1 MSPRAAAAA
10 KVNIVPPKEADPYE
24 WHDNAMKG
32 VFGPK
37 YETEPQTGW
46 YRNRVLI
53 SERGETPKRYE
64 FHSVAF
70 WKDTKTGE
78 QRCHI
83 NGKAVSEAQML
94 RAWLYCSKYP
104 ISEDVYHA
112 FLESGKWPEHNEAI
126 AEQERRS
133 NEAPDDDSL
142 EGVRDRID
150 ALVAEAN
157 RYLKA
162 GAAKTKADADAA
174 ADVAVKL
181 SELYTHA
188 DNLRKKEKKPH
199 WDAAQAVDAAW
210 NPVRDSADIYKKVK
224 AQVVQPF
231 LDAEN
236 ARLKAEAE
244 AAEAARLKVIAE
256 ARAKAEAEEA
266 ARAAEYAE
274 QAEQAIQ
281 DQKPLP
287 PAPAPVEVKIPESA
301 YAPTPAYT
309 PVRAGTGKTVSTRI
323 ERTMLIEDYAK
334 ALAFFAEHD
343 EIKAKVQ
350 ELANKLAKAKMTVP
364 GCKILEN
371 GKAV

>member
-1 MSPRAAAAA
+1 VNARSAAA
-10 KVNIVPPKEADPYE
+10 KKAPEPNPYE

-46 YRNRVLI
+46 YRNRKLI
-53 SERGETPKRYE
+53 SAKGETPKRYE
-64 FHSVAF
+64 FQSVAF
-70 WKDTKTGE
+70 WKDTRTGE

-83 NGKAVSEAQML
+83 NGKAASEDQAL
-94 RAWLYCSKYP
+94 RAWLFCSQYP
-104 ISEDVYHA
+104 ISEETYHA
-112 FLESGKWPEHNEAI
+112 FLETGQWPEHNAAI

-142 EGVRDRID
+142 EGVRARID
-150 ALVAEAN
+150 ALIAEAN
-157 RYLKA
+157 RLMKA
-162 GAAKTKADADAA
+162 GPAKTKAEADAA
-174 ADVAVKL
+174 ADVAVRL
-181 SELYTHA
+181 GELYTHA
-188 DNLRKKEKKPH
+188 DNLRKAEKKPH
-199 WDAAQAVDAAW
+199 WDKAQAVDAEW
-210 NPVRDSADIYKKVK
+210 NPVRDSALVYKQLKSK
-224 AQVVQPF
+224 VVQPF

-256 ARAKAEAEEA
+256 ARAKAEEEEA

-274 QAEQAIQ
+274 QAEKAIQ
-281 DQKPLP
+281 EQKPLP
-287 PAPAPVEVKIPESA
+287 PAPAPVEVKIPDSA
-301 YAPTPAYT
+301 YVPTPTYT